1 MDVQVQ
7 HHCQHSN
14 HKVITI
20 IFMIQVMTTIIILL
34 TNLPDK
40 NVEQS
45 SEKEKKL
52 LANFLEFV
60 HNKFNAYTY
69 IFFACELLNIVISVR

>member
-1 MDVQVQ
+1 M
-7 HHCQHSN
+7 
-14 HKVITI
+14 
-20 IFMIQVMTTIIILL
+20 IILT

-69 IFFACELLNIVISVR
+69 IFFACELLNIVISVRW

>member
-1 MDVQVQ
+1 MLGF
-7 HHCQHSN
+7 N
-14 HKVITI
+14 IIVIEFI
-20 IFMIQVMTTIIILL
+20 IFIIIAVFMILVMTTIIILFT